1 MRRQFHIFKKQ
12 EEAGD
17 EELPTGITFLN
28 SLKPAQVLKFYEEMI
43 HHMKFFERTNL
54 RHIFSPH

>member
-1 MRRQFHIFKKQ
+1 MRQFHIFKKQ

-28 SLKPAQVLKFYEEMI
+28 SLKPTQVLKFYEEMI
-43 HHMKFFERTNL
+43 HYMNFVQRMNL
-54 RHIFSPH
+54 RDIFSPH